1 MEPESDA
8 EVSRQVAIACGW
20 VETKQDGW
28 KHPIAEPWYSFADT
42 EKGSYP
48 SFATSLDAC
57 FAPGGPVEYAKAQG
71 WRYQLVAWDG
81 YHEAR
86 FLKLDTASGYIA
98 VGFGHTPLDHPPA
111 RALCLAF
118 LSAVKSDSQTAKIP
132 RPN

>member
-20 VETKQDGW
+20 VDDRDPYGEMHFMRPPG
-28 KHPIAEPWYSFADT
+28 ADA
-42 EKGSYP
+42 P
-48 SFATSLDAC
+48 ARCDFATSLDAC